1 MAEVRPA
8 QKWLFVETDTDTSG
22 SITAVG
28 VDADPCRIGN
38 AVEFEGHRHLVV
50 PHLGVI
56 AVSQEKIIK
65 EVEL

>member
-8 QKWLFVETDTDTSG
+8 QTWVFVETDTETSG
-22 SITAVG
+22 CITAVG

-38 AVEFEGHRHLVV
+38 AVEFEEHRPLVV

-56 AVSQEKIIK
+56 AVNQERIIK